1 MSRSIVIGLEVH
13 AQLSCDTKIF
23 SGSATKF
30 GAKPNTQACEID
42 LGLPGTLPNV
52 NVEAIN
58 KAIMFGFATHSKI
71 NERNVFARK
80 NYFYPD
86 LPKGYQITQHHA
98 PILVGGEVEIG
109 EGDNKKVIR
118 IHHSHLEEDAGKSIH
133 GAQGAGIDL
142 NRADQPLLEIVS
154 MPDMFSVDDA
164 ISYLKKLHHLVM
176 YLGICD
182 GNMQEGSFRCDA
194 NISLRDNDSAPFGTR
209 VEIKNLNSF
218 RFIEKAL
225 KFEIKRQ
232 NALLDKNEPIVQ
244 ETRLYHEESEQTRS
258 MRKKEDSH
266 DYRYFP
272 EPDLPTIMVD
282 SEHVN
287 EIKKRMPVLPKERV
301 MGYCDQFSLSEYDA
315 NVLVSQR
322 DIADFFDD
330 VMSQNMDLQAKIVAN
345 WIIGQLLALVNKHQ
359 VAFSDSPITVASFT
373 ELMSAIASSQI
384 SQSAGKL
391 VLEQLW
397 EKAGSVEQI
406 IEKNNLAQI
415 SDPEA
420 LKAIV
425 QKVMDDNPKQLEEY
439 RSGKDKLFGFFVGKS
454 MAASQGKAN
463 PSVLNQILKE
473 MLKA

>member
-23 SGSATKF
+23 SGSSTKF

-58 KAIMFGFATHSKI
+58 KAIMFGFATNSKI

-109 EGDNKKVIR
+109 DGDAKKTIR

-133 GAQGAGIDL
+133 GVQGAGIDL
-142 NRADQPLLEIVS
+142 NRAGQPLLEIVS
-154 MPDMFSVDDA
+154 MPDMYSVDDA
-164 ISYLKKLHHLVM
+164 ISYLKKLHHLVT

-194 NISLRDNDSAPFGTR
+194 NISLRDNESAPFGTR

-232 NALLDKNEPIVQ
+232 NALLDKNEAIVQ

-272 EPDLPTIMVD
+272 EPDLPTI
-282 SEHVN
+282 
-287 EIKKRMPVLPKERV
+287 KKRMPILPKQRV
-301 MGYCDQFSLSEYDA
+301 NEYCKNLGLSEYDA

-322 DIADFFDD
+322 EIADFFDQ
-330 VMSQNMDLQAKIVAN
+330 VMHQDSDFQAKIVAN

-359 VAFSDSPITVASFT
+359 VPFSDSPVAVLDFSQ
-373 ELMSAIASSQI
+373 LMAAIASDRI

-397 EKAGSVEQI
+397 EKAGTVDQI

-415 SDPEA
+415 SDPET
-420 LKAIV
+420 LKALV
-425 QKVMDDNPKQLEEY
+425 QSVMDDNPNQLEQY
-439 RSGKDKLFGFFVGKS
+439 RSGKDKLFGFFVGKA
-454 MAASQGKAN
+454 MGASKGKAN
-463 PSVLNQILKE
+463 PGVLNQILKE